1 MGGAMVWGPRGTR
14 REREVSGGWS
24 SSRSGK
30 KGKCELPGQSSPS
43 CSWRALDGD
52 RAVRSRE
59 VTWILPAAV
68 LVHFLPLGLRMYPPS
83 FAGMPPACSSGVR
96 SLVLQNLGT
105 QNYLAWASQDPWEL
119 ELVSLGGPRELR
131 AWHLQWCPAEAW
143 RMDRWS
149 AKCTDEG
156 GPGPRAH
163 L

>member
-1 MGGAMVWGPRGTR
+1 MRSLGRVAQAAPGGRWTGN
-14 REREVSGGWS
+14 
-24 SSRSGK
+24 
-30 KGKCELPGQSSPS
+30 
-43 CSWRALDGD
+43 
-52 RAVRSRE
+52 RAVRSQE

-68 LVHFLPLGLRMYPPS
+68 LVHFLPLGLRTYPPS
-83 FAGMPPACSSGVR
+83 FSGMPPACSSGVR

-105 QNYLAWASQDPWEL
+105 QNHLAWASQDPWEL